1 MERDLTPESVQDLAV
16 AASWATAANP
26 VHVLPAQRSTVTDVA
41 LVVALL
47 IHARLILA
55 RLLELAARFVGAV
68 GTPDA
73 PGVTLMLAT
82 MEAVATPD
90 APVLSVT
97 VRDAAYVPGS
107 VYT

>member
-16 AASWATAANP
+16 VASWATAANP
-26 VHVLPAQRSTVTDVA
+26 VQVLPVQRSTVSDVA

-47 IHARLILA
+47 IHVRLILA

-68 GTPDA
+68 GTSD
-73 PGVTLMLAT
+73 GRAT
-82 MEAVATPD
+82 MEVVATPD

-97 VRDAAYVPGS
+97 VSDAVYVPGS